1 MTRYA
6 LIAAAGAVL
15 ALSAAVWVLM
25 ERNSTLR
32 AAQEVSDA
40 RLRACNA
47 RVAHILEDQE
57 RDNEIDSL
65 DDDGLRDLFLDRWMR
80 NPSPR

>member
-15 ALSAAVWVLM
+15 ALSAALWVLID
-25 ERNSTLR
+25 RNGDLR

-47 RVAHILEDQE
+47 RVTHILEDQE
-57 RDNEIDSL
+57 RDNAIDTL

-80 NPSPR
+80 NPGPR